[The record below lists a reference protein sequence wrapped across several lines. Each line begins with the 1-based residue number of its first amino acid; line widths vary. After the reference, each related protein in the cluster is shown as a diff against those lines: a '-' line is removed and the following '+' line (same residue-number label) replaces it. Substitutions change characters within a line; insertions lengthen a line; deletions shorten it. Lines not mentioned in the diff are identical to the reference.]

1 MHVRDL
7 CQSCRLTPP
16 SAARILGQTVG
27 RIGTIV
33 FSAAAALANALPA
46 FVLDAAAGVCTFLH
60 YSFSPGKRRNVRENL
75 SGAGLPSRAGAVYGI
90 FRIHTANVIEMI
102 ASSRWRADRLENRF
116 DFEGREALDA
126 ALACGKGVILVTQH
140 TGSWETGAVYLRS
153 LGYRLH
159 VVAGVQLSPLLTGAV
174 KKAKEELGIEVITP
188 EDSSRRLLK
197 ALASGGILALLV
209 DGDVYTGGTEVV
221 FFGKTV
227 RLPDG
232 PVRLARA
239 SGAPVVAG
247 YCRRA
252 GSRRYRIHLERLLG
266 ADEAAALSESEALER
281 VYAAVERFI
290 RENADQWIMF
300 RRFWDGR
307 K

>member
-1 MHVRDL
+1 M
-7 CQSCRLTPP
+7 
-16 SAARILGQTVG
+16 G

-33 FSAAAALANALPA
+33 FSTTAALANALPS
-46 FVLDAAAGVCTFLH
+46 FVIDAVGGGCTFLH
-60 YSFSPGKRRNVRENL
+60 YALSPAKRRNVRENL
-75 SGAGLPSRAGAVYGI
+75 AGAGLPPPAGGVYSI
-90 FRIHTANVIEMI
+90 FRIHTANIIEMI
-102 ASSRWRADRLENRF
+102 ASSRWRTNRLENRF

-126 ALACGKGVILVTQH
+126 ALAGGKGVILVTQH
-140 TGSWETGAVYLRS
+140 TGSWETGAIFLRS

-174 KKAKEELGIEVITP
+174 RKAKEEIGIEVITP

-209 DGDVYTGGTEVV
+209 DGNVYTGGTDVV

-239 SGAPVVAG
+239 SGAPIVTG
-247 YCRRA
+247 YCRRS
-252 GSRRYRIHLERLLG
+252 GSRRYRIHLERLID
-266 ADEAAALSESEALER
+266 ASEATALSEGEALAR
-281 VYAAVERFI
+281 VYGAVERFI

-300 RRFWDGR
+300 RRFWDR
-307 K
+307 TK